1 MNLSERLEETI
12 SFFIFVFTELTIL
25 FLLISFFVELI
36 NHYVDPN
43 KIRALLSSKKKGYLT
58 ATMLGAIS
66 PFCSCSTIPFTIGL
80 LKAKAGFGPVMTFL
94 FTSPILSPIMIT
106 LFVITFGWK
115 ITLLY
120 SLIAISA
127 ALTSGYIL
135 EKYKF
140 DRFVKYDVIFDDCC
154 DSKPK
159 FSASAASVSTLSP
172 NGVIAISSNQ
182 NNTGFSSKGNEQKV
196 IEAKKT
202 VMIKIAKKTFKQF
215 VSFIPYFAI
224 GIGIGA
230 VIHGYVPADMVSEY
244 ANKDNIF
251 AVPFSAI
258 LGIPLY
264 MRAATMIGIAPEL
277 LTSGVSMG
285 ALLALTVGATG
296 ASIPEV
302 ILLKRIFKWQLI
314 LFFLGSVF
322 LMAIGCGYLINTF
335 F

>member
-1 MNLSERLEETI
+1 MNLSTRLEEAL
-12 SFFIFVFTELTIL
+12 SFFVFVFTELTIL

-36 NHYVDPN
+36 NYYVDPK
-43 KIRALLSSKKKGYLT
+43 KIRKVLSSEKKGYLT
-58 ATMLGAIS
+58 ATVLGAIS

-106 LFVITFGWK
+106 LFIITFGWK

-135 EKYKF
+135 EKYNF
-140 DRFVKYDVIFDDCC
+140 DRFVKFDVIHGTKEEKKSQFSTIATSFNAMNMNKNVSFISPQTVKKL
-154 DSKPK
+154 SKQEV
-159 FSASAASVSTLSP
+159 AV
-172 NGVIAISSNQ
+172 
-182 NNTGFSSKGNEQKV
+182 KV
-196 IEAKKT
+196 G
-202 VMIKIAKKTFKQF
+202 KKTFKQF
-215 VSFIPYFAI
+215 VSFIPYIAI
-224 GIGIGA
+224 GIAIGA
-230 VIHGYVPADMVSEY
+230 FIHGFVPSNMVSEY
-244 ANKDNIF
+244 ANKDNIL

-296 ASIPEV
+296 ASIPEI

-322 LMAIGCGYLINTF
+322 LMAIGCGYLVNLF

>member
-1 MNLSERLEETI
+1 MYINERLEESI
-12 SFFIFVFTELTIL
+12 SFFIFVFLELTVL

-36 NHYVDPN
+36 NYYVDPE
-43 KIRALLSSKKKGYLT
+43 KIKRLLSSHKKGYIT
-58 ATMLGAIS
+58 ASLLGMIS

-106 LFVITFGWK
+106 LFIIAFGWK
-115 ITLLY
+115 ITLVY
-120 SLIAISA
+120 SLIALSA

-135 EKYKF
+135 EKYNF
-140 DRFVKYDVIFDDCC
+140 DRFVKKDMIFEDSC
-154 DSKPK
+154 DTKLK
-159 FSASAASVSTLSP
+159 FNLNVA
-172 NGVIAISSNQ
+172 GQ
-182 NNTGFSSKGNEQKV
+182 NNNVSSMTKIKFKPSI
-196 IEAKKT
+196 IEI
-202 VMIKIAKKTFKQF
+202 MIKIAKKTFKQF
-215 VSFIPYFAI
+215 VSFIPYFVI

-230 VIHGYVPADMVSEY
+230 VIHGYVPENLVSEY

-302 ILLKRIFKWQLI
+302 ILLKRIFNWQLI

-322 LMAIGCGYLINTF
+322 LMAIGCGYLVNIF
-335 F
+335 FT

>member
-1 MNLSERLEETI
+1 MNLSPRLEEAL
-12 SFFIFVFTELTIL
+12 SFFVFVFTELTIL

-36 NHYVDPN
+36 NYYVDPK
-43 KIRALLSSKKKGYLT
+43 KIRKILSSEKKGYLT
-58 ATMLGAIS
+58 ATVLGAIS

-106 LFVITFGWK
+106 LFIITFGWE

-135 EKYKF
+135 EKYNF
-140 DRFVKYDVIFDDCC
+140 ERFVKFDVIHGNEPI
-154 DSKPK
+154 KE
-159 FSASAASVSTLSP
+159 ASVGNFSMNSKSFNAVKP
-172 NGVIAISSNQ
+172 YSKINFSKEAVI
-182 NNTGFSSKGNEQKV
+182 KKLPKKV
-196 IEAKKT
+196 VAKI
-202 VMIKIAKKTFKQF
+202 VAKKTFKQF
-215 VSFIPYFAI
+215 VSFIPYIAI
-224 GIGIGA
+224 GIAIGA
-230 VIHGYVPADMVSEY
+230 FIHGFVPANMVSEY
-244 ANKDNIF
+244 ANKDNIL

-264 MRAATMIGIAPEL
+264 MRAATMIGVAPEL

-296 ASIPEV
+296 ASIPEI

-322 LMAIGCGYLINTF
+322 LMAIGCGYLVNLF

>member
-1 MNLSERLEETI
+1 MNLSTRLEAAL
-12 SFFIFVFTELTIL
+12 SFFVFVFAELTIL

-36 NHYVDPN
+36 NYYVDPK
-43 KIRALLSSKKKGYLT
+43 KIRKVLSSEKKGYLT
-58 ATMLGAIS
+58 ATILGAIS

-106 LFVITFGWK
+106 LFVITFGWE

-120 SLIAISA
+120 SFIAISA

-135 EKYKF
+135 EKFNF
-140 DRFVKYDVIFDDCC
+140 DRFVKFDVIHGIKGMPSTHKAQF
-154 DSKPK
+154 SMKSTSFNAVKSNLNVNFIQAPK
-159 FSASAASVSTLSP
+159 VL
-172 NGVIAISSNQ
+172 
-182 NNTGFSSKGNEQKV
+182 KL
-196 IEAKKT
+196 AKKE
-202 VMIKIAKKTFKQF
+202 VIKIVAKKTFKQF
-215 VSFIPYFAI
+215 VSFIPYIAI
-224 GIGIGA
+224 GIAIGA
-230 VIHGYVPADMVSEY
+230 FIHGFVPANLVSEY
-244 ANKDNIF
+244 SNKDNLL

-296 ASIPEV
+296 ASIPEI
-302 ILLKRIFKWQLI
+302 ILLKGIFKWQLI

-322 LMAIGCGYLINTF
+322 LMAIGCGYLVNLF

>member
-1 MNLSERLEETI
+1 MNLSTRLEEAL
-12 SFFIFVFTELTIL
+12 SFFVFVFTELTIL

-36 NHYVDPN
+36 NYYVDPK
-43 KIRALLSSKKKGYLT
+43 KIRKVLSSEKKGYLT
-58 ATMLGAIS
+58 ATVLGAIS

-106 LFVITFGWK
+106 LFIITFGWK

-135 EKYKF
+135 EKYNF
-140 DRFVKYDVIFDDCC
+140 DRFVKFDVIHGTNEEKK
-154 DSKPK
+154 SQ
-159 FSASAASVSTLSP
+159 FSTIATSFNAMNMNKNVSF
-172 NGVIAISSNQ
+172 ISSQ
-182 NNTGFSSKGNEQKV
+182 TVKKLSKQEVAVKV
-196 IEAKKT
+196 G
-202 VMIKIAKKTFKQF
+202 KKTFKQF
-215 VSFIPYFAI
+215 VSFIPYIAI
-224 GIGIGA
+224 GIAIGA
-230 VIHGYVPADMVSEY
+230 FIHGFVPSNMVSEY
-244 ANKDNIF
+244 ANKDNIL

-296 ASIPEV
+296 ASIPEI

-322 LMAIGCGYLINTF
+322 LMAIGCGYLVNLF